1 MPKSLSL
8 KRLILGLIGTAIAV
22 ISMTI
27 TVRLI
32 WRAWDLLIE
41 WLVKL
46 GFKPEI
52 EYLLGATLFLL
63 AVWLGLIQLKKISL
77 K

>member
-8 KRLILGLIGTAIAV
+8 KSLILGLIGTAIAV

>member
-8 KRLILGLIGTAIAV
+8 KSLILGLIGTAIAV

-52 EYLLGATLFLL
+52 EYLLGAALFLL

>member
-1 MPKSLSL
+1 M
-8 KRLILGLIGTAIAV
+8 AV
-22 ISMTI
+22 ISMGI
-27 TVRLI
+27 ILRLV
-32 WRAWDLLIE
+32 WKAWDALIK
-41 WLVKL
+41 WLVEL

-52 EYLLGATLFLL
+52 EYLLGAVLFLL